1 MSRKGRLNQSPL
13 HLLCICQT
21 VLSCDTLSQ
30 EQKIDNLETM
40 RIIRYQHGK
49 KKPAY
54 GWLLEDKVGPIK
66 GDIYGAF
73 QRGEASIPFEKVKLL
88 TPVQPGQIICVAR
101 NYAAH
106 ASEHGAVV
114 PEVPALF
121 FKPPSAVIGPGEAI
135 VLPPQA
141 QRVEQEAELAVV
153 IGKQGRWIAA
163 EEVDNHI
170 LGYTI
175 ANDVTD
181 RIFQREDLLWT
192 RGKGFDTFAPIGPWI
207 ETDFSTA
214 DAIISCR
221 VNGDLRQ
228 MASTR
233 EMVHLVGQLIAFASS
248 FMTLMP
254 GDVLFTGTPEGVSK
268 LEDGDLVEI
277 EIEGIGTLTNP
288 VIQAKRD

>member
-1 MSRKGRLNQSPL
+1 
-13 HLLCICQT
+13 
-21 VLSCDTLSQ
+21 
-30 EQKIDNLETM
+30 M
-40 RIIRYQHGK
+40 RIVRYQTPRR
-49 KKPAY
+49 KPAY
-54 GWLLEDKVGPIK
+54 GWLLEDKIGPIK
-66 GDIYGAF
+66 GDIFGTY
-73 QRGEASIPFEKVKLL
+73 QRGEAKTPLEKVKLL
-88 TPVQPGQIICVAR
+88 PPVQPGKIICVAR

-106 ASEHGAVV
+106 AAEHGAAV
-114 PEVPALF
+114 PEVPVLF
-121 FKPPSAVIGPGEAI
+121 FKPPTAVIGPGEAI

-163 EEVDNHI
+163 DEAEDHI

-175 ANDVTD
+175 ANDVTE
-181 RIFQREDLLWT
+181 RFFQRDDLLWT
-192 RGKGFDTFAPIGPWI
+192 RAKGFDTFAPIGPWI
-207 ETDFSTA
+207 ETELNTA
-214 DAIISCR
+214 DVIISCR

-233 EMVHLVGQLIAFASS
+233 EMVFLVDQLIAFASS

-254 GDVLFTGTPEGVSK
+254 GDVLLTGTPEGVSK

-288 VIQAKRD
+288 VVRAEQE